1 MVAAITADSLRH
13 RVRVPIRNAVS
24 RMCTILIAW
33 RCVPGA
39 PLLIAANRDE
49 LFDRP
54 TAPAGVLA
62 QGPPRVV
69 GGRDLLAGGTWMAV
83 AADGRVAAVTNR
95 HVGERDPSR
104 RSRGELPLALL
115 NAADGVAF
123 LDALDAAAYNPAN
136 VLLAAPEVV
145 IVRHLVAGGD
155 GPHWLGPGTHVL
167 TTVDVDDPH
176 SPKAQ
181 RLGAALGVAMDSV
194 PDGATALARM
204 EALLADHGPD
214 GARGLDAACVHMD
227 RYGTR
232 SSSSVLVD
240 GAGSIAYRVAD
251 GPPCVTP
258 FADVSRLLES
268 AGWRSATGGS

>member
-1 MVAAITADSLRH
+1 
-13 RVRVPIRNAVS
+13 
-24 RMCTILIAW
+24 MCTILIAW

-49 LFDRP
+49 LLDRP
-54 TAPAGVLA
+54 SAPAGVLA
-62 QGPPRVV
+62 EGPPRIA

-83 AADGRVAAVTNR
+83 AEDGRVAAVTNR

-104 RSRGELPLALL
+104 RSRGELPLEVLTS
-115 NAADGVAF
+115 NDPVAF
-123 LDALDAAAYNPAN
+123 LDGLAAENYNPAN
-136 VLLAAPEVV
+136 VLLSSPDLV

-167 TTVDVDDPH
+167 TTVDVDDAE
-176 SPKAQ
+176 SPKVQ
-181 RLGAALGVAMDSV
+181 RLGSMLSAAVAHVADGLAALEQ
-194 PDGATALARM
+194 M

-214 GARGLDAACVHMD
+214 GARGLDAACVHQD

-240 GAGSIAYRVAD
+240 DAGRVTYRVAE
-251 GPPCVTP
+251 GTPCVTP
-258 FADVSRLLES
+258 FVDVSELLYATGTSS
-268 AGWRSATGGS
+268 AGRRSAAGG